1 MDPSNERLGI
11 WQYCHKIRRYLAS
24 DAGAVLAAFA
34 YTSLSGIIASNFFL
48 QGRCSF
54 SCASIS
60 TDLFKD
66 CQFMTKRRVCA
77 DMFLTE
83 SILISVLISAVA
95 RVDRFR
101 CRSCPVA
108 VLHKTQGPFSRAQSS
123 AWISFGLQCFCD
135 RRDLPMAPHKVAD
148 WVLIKRVVLRMIYLM
163 TLSHAWPTQFAWLSA
178 RGRWIPTGKL
188 CFLYSY
194 ERTHS
199 IYLDKIAALGLC
211 VIQAHV
217 FGL

>member
-1 MDPSNERLGI
+1 MQWSCTYRAHHRQLSTVECI
-11 WQYCHKIRRYLAS
+11 WTHRMKDWASDNTATKCRRHLTS

-77 DMFLTE
+77 EMFLTE

-108 VLHKTQGPFSRAQSS
+108 VLHKTQGPFSRVQSS
-123 AWISFGLQCFCD
+123 A
-135 RRDLPMAPHKVAD
+135 
-148 WVLIKRVVLRMIYLM
+148 
-163 TLSHAWPTQFAWLSA
+163 
-178 RGRWIPTGKL
+178 
-188 CFLYSY
+188 
-194 ERTHS
+194 
-199 IYLDKIAALGLC
+199 
-211 VIQAHV
+211 
-217 FGL
+217 